1 MLPKVNISNSLP
13 EFCLYKKAISSYFA
27 LFILENTAFVCE
39 YAMWLRR
46 LISQEIGWDT
56 GVGRSS
62 SAYPNSRI
70 LILNPLADKAGQK
83 NLTKIECNELN

>member
-1 MLPKVNISNSLP
+1 M
-13 EFCLYKKAISSYFA
+13 ISSNLA
-27 LFILENTAFVCE
+27 LFILENIVFVGE
-39 YAMWLRR
+39 YALWLRR

-62 SAYPNSRI
+62 SAYSNSRI
-70 LILNPLADKAGQK
+70 LILNPLADKGGQK